1 MVLNPIAYTQ
11 TLDHSVNLSPFFVLA
26 EAVKIGLFVKYD
38 IDGRVEG
45 LAIDEFSLGLG

>member
-11 TLDHSVNLSPFFVLA
+11 TLDHSVNLSPFVLA